1 MVGVSGISMTEK
13 ISDWDL
19 MKKGDSVT
27 FLSCSTFQ
35 IQWGNNDD
43 PYPILEE
50 GKIYTVEDVR
60 IHSLHTKIKLIGYDG
75 WYNSVCFIRNE
86 L

>member
-1 MVGVSGISMTEK
+1 MIGDNET
-13 ISDWDL
+13 DWEL

-27 FLSCSTFQ
+27 FLSCSTSQ

-43 PYPILEE
+43 PYPVLDE
-50 GKIYTVEDVR
+50 GEIYTIEEVD
-60 IHSLHTKIKLIGYDG
+60 IHRMHTKIKLVGYDG